1 MQTNPQD
8 ILKTL
13 SLSFEVFPP
22 KKWEDFPGLYE
33 TLDELKGLHPEFISC
48 TYGAGGSNSKK
59 TAEIASHIENELGI
73 RSIAHLTC
81 AALTEDKLLSTIE
94 NFKNAGIHS
103 VLALRGDKPFD
114 MSEEDFAN
122 RQYKHPSEI
131 IPILKKAGFRVA
143 AACYPE
149 KHYEKLRQA
158 WQRMQSIRNYAES
171 GGRVLA
177 ECGGMIYL
185 SKGILLDRSEHS
197 DSEVGL
203 QAGVL
208 PFFISNRKADRRLT
222 LGYRQ
227 FDYNG
232 QHLRGHEFH
241 YTQFEPKP
249 EESLESVT
257 QVYNAKRMPVSTPVF
272 RYKNVIAS
280 YTHLYWGEID
290 LLKLFER

>member
-1 MQTNPQD
+1 MCFASLGTVILFNP
-8 ILKTL
+8 
-13 SLSFEVFPP
+13 
-22 KKWEDFPGLYE
+22 EDNRPLPEGTDLLYLPG
-33 TLDELKGLHPEFISC
+33 G
-48 TYGAGGSNSKK
+48 
-59 TAEIASHIENELGI
+59 
-73 RSIAHLTC
+73 
-81 AALTEDKLLSTIE
+81 
-94 NFKNAGIHS
+94 
-103 VLALRGDKPFD
+103 
-114 MSEEDFAN
+114 
-122 RQYKHPSEI
+122 
-131 IPILKKAGFRVA
+131 
-143 AACYPE
+143 YPE

-290 LLKLFER
+290 LLKLFE